1 MGSLIEAEDNIP
13 LPRCP
18 AVSVLLPVYNAGAA
32 LARAVGS
39 SLDQRG
45 VELELVIVDDGS
57 TDGSRA
63 LLEIF
68 ARRDKRV
75 RLLFESHCGL
85 VGALNRGLAEC
96 RGEYVARMDADDA
109 MLPGRL
115 ARQVEML
122 EERLDLAGVG
132 CLVRVEPEGE
142 LTDGA
147 RRYIEW
153 NNSLVTPEDIRRE
166 IFIESPLVH
175 PTVTLRRKV
184 LTALGEPTGSDQQE
198 PVGYASNAA
207 LDDRSMNITDARQR
221 SNAWRRF
228 DGPEDYDLWLRLIL
242 DRGLKL
248 AKAPEALHVWNDRPD
263 RLTRTDPRYRPAA
276 FLALKAGYL
285 AKYEIEPHGGYVLW
299 GCGPVGKALMR
310 ELAKRGWKPA
320 AIVEVHPGRIGEVIG
335 GAPVIPV
342 ERAGDYRG
350 FVHLG
355 AVGRAGARSRMREA
369 IAGLGLTEGEDFFF
383 TA

>member
-1 MGSLIEAEDNIP
+1 M
-13 LPRCP
+13 P
-18 AVSVLLPVYNAGAA
+18 AYNAGAA

-39 SLDQRG
+39 CLAQRG

-63 LLEIF
+63 LLEDF

-75 RLLFESHCGL
+75 RPLFESHRGL

-115 ARQVEML
+115 AKQVEL
-122 EERLDLAGVG
+122 LRERPELAGVG

-147 RRYIEW
+147 RRYLAW
-153 NNSLVTPEDIRRE
+153 NNSLVSPEDIRRE

-184 LTALGEPTGSDQQE
+184 LVEADG
-198 PVGYASNAA
+198 
-207 LDDRSMNITDARQR
+207 
-221 SNAWRRF
+221 WRAY

-248 AKAPEALHVWNDRPD
+248 AKVPEVLHVWNDRPD

-276 FLALKAGYL
+276 FLALKARYL
-285 AKYEIEPHGGYVLW
+285 AKFEIAPRGGYVLW

-310 ELAKRGWKPA
+310 ELGKLGWRPE

-355 AVGRAGARSRMREA
+355 AVGRVGGRSRMREA
-369 IAGLGLTEGEDFFF
+369 IAGLGLTEGKNFFF